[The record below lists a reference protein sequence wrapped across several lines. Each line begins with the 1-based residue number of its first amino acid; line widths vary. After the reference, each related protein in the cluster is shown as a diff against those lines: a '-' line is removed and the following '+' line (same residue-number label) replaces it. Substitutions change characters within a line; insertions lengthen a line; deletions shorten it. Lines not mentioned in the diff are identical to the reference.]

1 MSIAIKK
8 FYSMLDEELKAN
20 TNIPDD
26 QKNAIRSICEK
37 VYMLESTDSNAANIN
52 SKIRDEI
59 KLNADRFSDKK

>member
-1 MSIAIKK
+1 LSIAIKK

-59 KLNADRFSDKK
+59 KLNADRFSDR

>member
-1 MSIAIKK
+1 MSIAIRK
-8 FYSMLDEELKAN
+8 FYSMLDEELKSN
-20 TNIPDD
+20 TNISDN

-59 KLNADRFSDKK
+59 KLNADRFSDQ

>member
-8 FYSMLDEELKAN
+8 FYSMLDEELKSN
-20 TNIPDD
+20 TNISDN

-59 KLNADRFSDKK
+59 KLNADRFSDQ

>member
-1 MSIAIKK
+1 
-8 FYSMLDEELKAN
+8 MLDEELKAN

-59 KLNADRFSDKK
+59 KLNADRFSDR

>member
-59 KLNADRFSDKK
+59 KLNADRFSDR

>member
-1 MSIAIKK
+1 LSIAIKK

-59 KLNADRFSDKK
+59 KEVSELRLLY